1 MRHNI
6 CARWSAGIILI
17 DNFDLQTQHH
27 WSLIG
32 TKLSYM
38 DGALWIQE
46 LQYYGII
53 CQTTLNVY
61 RPYIYLK
68 HF

>member
-6 CARWSAGIILI
+6 YVKWSAGIILI
-17 DNFDLQTQHH
+17 GNFDLQTQHH
-27 WSLIG
+27 CSLIG

-53 CQTTLNVY
+53 CQTTLDVH
-61 RPYIYLK
+61 RPYFYLK
-68 HF
+68 DF

>member
-6 CARWSAGIILI
+6 YVRSSAGIILI
-17 DNFDLQTQHH
+17 GNFDLQTQHH

-38 DGALWIQE
+38 DGRGWL
-46 LQYYGII
+46 II
-53 CQTTLNVY
+53 TTITDARSFLH
-61 RPYIYLK
+61 RMEAITK
-68 HF
+68 H